1 MKERI
6 KSRRI
11 LVIPIVM
18 MLLVFILFREV
29 LMIGVVPTGS
39 MEPTIMAGSYVLG
52 IRKAKSLQTGD
63 IIIFEK
69 DGSYLVK
76 RIAASGGDEI
86 YHNGHV
92 LTVPVG
98 CFYMLGD
105 NAEDSFDSRYWEEPF
120 VEENDVVAVVV
131 WSYKRAGLR

>member
-18 MLLVFILFREV
+18 MLLVFFLFREV
-29 LMIGVVPTGS
+29 FMIGFVPTGS
-39 MEPTIMAGSYVLG
+39 MEPTIEAGSYVLG
-52 IRKAKSLQTGD
+52 IRKIKDIQTGD

-76 RIAASGGDEI
+76 RIAACGGDEI
-86 YHNGHV
+86 YHNGQGV
-92 LTVPVG
+92 TVPDG
-98 CFYMLGD
+98 CFYVLGD
-105 NAEDSFDSRYWEEPF
+105 NAEDSYDSRYWEEPF
-120 VEENDVVAVVV
+120 VEENQVVAIVVR
-131 WSYKRAGLR
+131 SYKRAGLR